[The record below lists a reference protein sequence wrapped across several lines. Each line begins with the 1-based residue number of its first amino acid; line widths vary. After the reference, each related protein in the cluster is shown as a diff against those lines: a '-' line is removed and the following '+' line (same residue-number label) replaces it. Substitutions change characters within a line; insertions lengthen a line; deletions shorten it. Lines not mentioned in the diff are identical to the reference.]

1 MSKLIFNFVYLFLV
15 YDVQDI
21 KGDVPSNMLSQQTA
35 TQTVASDTQPE
46 LLGHLHLNGQEL
58 QPRIM
63 QHVQQQTQPTNQI
76 VGSIHKIERFWNGWR
91 CELMRKKEK

>member
-1 MSKLIFNFVYLFLV
+1 MTFNLVFVFLV

-21 KGDVPSNMLSQQTA
+21 KSEVPPNILSQQTA

-58 QPRIM
+58 QPRIL

-76 VGSIHKIERFWNGWR
+76 VTSIHKIERF
-91 CELMRKKEK
+91 